1 MRIALTADPE
11 LPVPPILYG
20 GIERIVDMLAR
31 KLVTRGHDVVLFA
44 RPGSDCPVPK
54 IGWPGLES
62 SSKLDTVRN
71 AATLARHVASH
82 HFDVLHS
89 FSRLAYLL
97 PILPLRVPKLMT
109 YQREICPR
117 TTRLAHRLA
126 RGTLEFSAIS
136 RSMLAAA
143 PLAGAWHLVPNGV
156 PLDSYT
162 FQGVV
167 AQDAPLVFLG
177 RIEETKGP
185 HLAIE
190 VARRSGRNLVIAGN
204 IPEAHRRWFEAVIA
218 PHIDDRHVHYVGP
231 VDDAQKNKLLGSAAA
246 FLMPILWEEPFGIVM
261 AEAMACGTPVI
272 GLRRGAVPEVVEDGV
287 SGFITDT
294 VDGLIS
300 AVGRIGTLDRFA
312 ARRRVE
318 TCYSDDAVTDGYLT
332 IYRKIHERVKVGSR
346 SSEFEGDAA

>member
-11 LPVPPILYG
+11 LPVPPVLYG
-20 GIERIVDMLAR
+20 GIERIIDMLAR
-31 KLVTRGHDVVLFA
+31 KLLTRGHEVVLFS

-54 IGWPGLES
+54 VGWPGNES
-62 SSKLDTVRN
+62 FSMWDTMRN
-71 AATLARHVASH
+71 AAVLARHVTSR
-82 HFDVLHS
+82 HFDVVHS
-89 FSRLAYLL
+89 FSRIAYLL

-109 YQREICPR
+109 YQREISPR
-117 TTRLAHRLA
+117 TTGLAHRIA

-136 RSMLAAA
+136 RSMMEAA

-156 PLDSYT
+156 PLEIYT
-162 FQGVV
+162 FQRMV
-167 AQDAPLVFLG
+167 AHDAPLVFLG

-190 VARRSGRNLVIAGN
+190 VARRSGRKLVIAGN
-204 IPEAHRRWFEAVIA
+204 IPEAHRKWFEAMIA
-218 PHIDDRHVHYVGP
+218 PHIDDSHVQYVGP

-272 GLRRGAVPEVVEDGV
+272 GLGRGAVPEVVEDGV
-287 SGFITDT
+287 SGFVADT
-294 VDGLIS
+294 VDGLVS
-300 AVGRIGTLDRFA
+300 AVGRIGTLDRIA

-318 TCYSDDAVTDGYLT
+318 TCYSDDAVTDGYLE
-332 IYRKIHERVKVGSR
+332 IYRALNKRVVSGNR
-346 SSEFEGDAA
+346 SIKLGEDVP